1 MRRQCE
7 YKKVYNPESGIRER
21 KHIYG
26 NTLEDNERE
35 KRVRNHFDELVKEHE
50 QRMLEKNN
58 LVEETLDDNQYYSE
72 SEDEPEDDSGWTPFY
87 KKLMRGEPID
97 SDHEEDELSESEP
110 EDGEPIDSESEDDLE
125 DGDDEDEL
133 VDMCF
138 KEGDLKI
145 LKQMELVKPSD
156 IEDKDINTLL
166 NKTVYWINRLGNMK
180 KGHAKHGDIES
191 CDNIDF
197 IVSILKTYR
206 DILQP
211 EQDQKGGRYKQNR
224 RNAYKIGAG
233 GRYGDLVIHVPSL
246 LFEHVLEAFKNGR
259 QVLKKHVDGDTIDLL
274 TKRFNSSK
282 PYSELSKRVFSKL
295 NRLSG
300 LPNHRSSMKFQFM

>member
-7 YKKVYNPESGIRER
+7 YKEVYNPGTGMHER
-21 KHIYG
+21 RHIYD

-58 LVEETLDDNQYYSE
+58 LVEETLDEIIDSE

-87 KKLMRGEPID
+87 RKLMSGEPVD
-97 SDHEEDELSESEP
+97 SEPEEDELSESEP
-110 EDGEPIDSESEDDLE
+110 IDSEPEDNLEDDL
-125 DGDDEDEL
+125 EDEL

-145 LKQMELVKPSD
+145 LKQLELVKPSD

-166 NKTVYWINRLGNMK
+166 NKTIYWINRLGNMK
-180 KGHAKHGDIES
+180 KGHAKNGNEEQ

-211 EQDQKGGRYKQNR
+211 EKDQSGGRYKQNR

-233 GRYGDLVIHVPSL
+233 GKYGNLVIHVPSL
-246 LFEHVLEAFKNGR
+246 LFEHVLEAFKNGK
-259 QVLKKHVDGDTIDLL
+259 QVMKKQVDGDTIDLL
-274 TKRFNSSK
+274 TKRFNTNR

-295 NRLSG
+295 NQLSG
-300 LPNHRSSMKFQFM
+300 LPNHRSSMKFHLL

>member
-58 LVEETLDDNQYYSE
+58 LVEETLDDNQY
-72 SEDEPEDDSGWTPFY
+72 
-87 KKLMRGEPID
+87 
-97 SDHEEDELSESEP
+97 H
-110 EDGEPIDSESEDDLE
+110 SESEDDQEDDLE
-125 DGDDEDEL
+125 DDQEDDLEDDLDDELEDDLKDDQEDDLEDDDDENEL

-156 IEDKDINTLL
+156 IEDKDINSLL

-180 KGHAKHGDIES
+180 NGYSKNGKEEQ

-211 EQDQKGGRYKQNR
+211 EQDQSGGRYKQNR

-233 GRYGDLVIHVPSL
+233 GKYGNLVIHVPSL
-246 LFEHVLEAFKNGR
+246 LYEHVLEAFKNGK
-259 QVLKKHVDGDTIDLL
+259 QVMRRRVDGDLIDLL

-282 PYSELSKRVFSKL
+282 PYSDLSRRVFSKL
-295 NRLSG
+295 NQLSG

>member
-1 MRRQCE
+1 MKNG
-7 YKKVYNPESGIRER
+7 YSKNG
-21 KHIYG
+21 
-26 NTLEDNERE
+26 
-35 KRVRNHFDELVKEHE
+35 KEE
-50 QRMLEKNN
+50 Q
-58 LVEETLDDNQYYSE
+58 
-72 SEDEPEDDSGWTPFY
+72 
-87 KKLMRGEPID
+87 
-97 SDHEEDELSESEP
+97 
-110 EDGEPIDSESEDDLE
+110 
-125 DGDDEDEL
+125 
-133 VDMCF
+133 
-138 KEGDLKI
+138 
-145 LKQMELVKPSD
+145 
-156 IEDKDINTLL
+156 
-166 NKTVYWINRLGNMK
+166 
-180 KGHAKHGDIES
+180 

-246 LFEHVLEAFKNGR
+246 LFEHVLEAFKNGK
-259 QVLKKHVDGDTIDLL
+259 QVMKKQVDGDTIDLL

-295 NRLSG
+295 NQLSG

>member
-7 YKKVYNPESGIRER
+7 YKEVYNPGTGMYER
-21 KHIYG
+21 RHIYD
-26 NTLEDNERE
+26 NTLEDSVRE
-35 KRVRNHFDELVKEHE
+35 KRVRGHLDELVKEHE
-50 QRMLEKNN
+50 RRMAEKNR
-58 LVEETLDDNQYYSE
+58 T
-72 SEDEPEDDSGWTPFY
+72 
-87 KKLMRGEPID
+87 ID
-97 SDHEEDELSESEP
+97 SEP
-110 EDGEPIDSESEDDLE
+110 EDS
-125 DGDDEDEL
+125 DDEDEL

-145 LKQMELVKPSD
+145 LKQLELVKPSD
-156 IEDKDINTLL
+156 IEDKDIDSLL

-180 KGHAKHGDIES
+180 NGYSKNGKEEQ

-211 EQDQKGGRYKQNR
+211 EQDQSGGRYKQNR

-295 NRLSG
+295 NQLSG
-300 LPNHRSSMKFQFM
+300 LPNHRSSMKFQLL